1 VETTTRYS
9 GLTYDLK
16 SSFLEAVGVKKS
28 CLAFSFQYLAI
39 CGDSWHI
46 LSDWCFDF
54 LNMLVKSV
62 IRLF

>member
-1 VETTTRYS
+1 MAFLTPNFSNLAFFET
-9 GLTYDLK
+9 
-16 SSFLEAVGVKKS
+16 VGVKKRF
-28 CLAFSFQYLAI
+28 LAFSFKYLAFF
-39 CGDSWHI
+39 GDSWHI